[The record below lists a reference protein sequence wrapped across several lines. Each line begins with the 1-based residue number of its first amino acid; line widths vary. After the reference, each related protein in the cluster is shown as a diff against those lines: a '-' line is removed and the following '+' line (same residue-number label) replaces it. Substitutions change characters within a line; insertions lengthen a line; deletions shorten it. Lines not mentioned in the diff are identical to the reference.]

1 MRYHCEVLTNNF
13 NKEKNYQWEV
23 QTIEEPRP
31 SILFQMS
38 QILPFTEANTKR
50 VSSLFR
56 QALRTAF
63 DHSLKFDLY
72 RAQTI
77 NIRSQFEANK
87 HVSNPEEL
95 EGLIKATEAKLKEW
109 KHPDPYI
116 PPCRPGGTKYQRNI
130 PVAREPLV
138 PGDW

>member
-1 MRYHCEVLTNNF
+1 
-13 NKEKNYQWEV
+13 
-23 QTIEEPRP
+23 
-31 SILFQMS
+31 MS

-77 NIRSQFEANK
+77 NIRSQFDANK
-87 HVSNPEEL
+87 HVSNAEEL
-95 EGLIKATEAKLKEW
+95 EHLIKLTEAKLKEW

>member
-1 MRYHCEVLTNNF
+1 
-13 NKEKNYQWEV
+13 
-23 QTIEEPRP
+23 
-31 SILFQMS
+31 MS
-38 QILPFTEANTKR
+38 QILPFTEANTRR

-56 QALRTAF
+56 QAMRTAF
-63 DHSLKFDLY
+63 DHALRFDLY
-72 RAQTI
+72 RQATQD
-77 NIRSQFEANK
+77 IRAQFEANRE
-87 HVSNPEEL
+87 VSDPEEL
-95 EGLIKATEAKLKEW
+95 ERIIGATRAKLREW